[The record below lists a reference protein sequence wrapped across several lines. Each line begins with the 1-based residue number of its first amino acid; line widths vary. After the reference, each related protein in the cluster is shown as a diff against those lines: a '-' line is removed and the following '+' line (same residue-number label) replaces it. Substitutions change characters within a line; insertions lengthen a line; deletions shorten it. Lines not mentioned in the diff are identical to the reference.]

1 MFTERWS
8 VLMGKRNWKKWVGV
22 MSAIILGTITPISYM
37 ETRTTKAAESYLAN
51 GSFEESIWDE
61 GTWEVSCNWDYVSES
76 RQEGDDYLSIPD
88 GEYIQKFWIKENA
101 DETQYVCL
109 TQTIEKLPAGDYVL
123 TGKTMG
129 APEVTAN
136 FYTQSESGEKIT
148 ASGWNTW
155 DSFSMKFSVEEDME
169 NYTIGICLAGEA
181 STTVCVDDVILH
193 QAEPDTAVEAPI
205 AVEKVT
211 GMNDDF
217 IKGVDVSSYISE
229 INSGVTYKDWN
240 GNIVS
245 QQGFFDLLKESGVN
259 YVRIR
264 VWNNPYNEDSNGYGG
279 GNNDVDTAVAIGR
292 LATEAGMKVLI
303 DFHYSDFWA
312 DPAKQSAPKA
322 WKNYSVE
329 EKADAIS
336 EFTKTSLQNLFD
348 AGVDVG
354 MVQVGNETNNGMAGE
369 TQIVNKCA
377 LYKAGC
383 EAVRRVADTYGKDIS
398 IAIHY
403 TNPETSGRYTSYAE
417 YLKQNEVDYD
427 VFATSYYPYWHG
439 TLSNLTSVL
448 SNVADTYGKQVM
460 VAEVSYAYTLEDG
473 DGHENSI
480 REKDADA
487 LTYPTTVQGQANAVR
502 DVMQA
507 VADVG
512 EQGIGVFYW
521 EPAWIPVEN
530 YTEGASDVL
539 ASNQQKW
546 ETYGSGWAS
555 SYAGEY
561 EDDAATWYGG
571 SSWDNQAM
579 FDFEGNPLYSLNV
592 FRYVDTGTNA
602 PLAVD
607 SIEEEVSVTVE
618 MGKDI
623 ELPSTVTVSYNTGK
637 TEEAGVTWNVE
648 QVKEA
653 QKAGIGTY
661 TIDGEITVLEKTY
674 QVVCTLTIIRE
685 NLLPNA
691 GFESGNK
698 AWEVSGNGVA
708 IQKEASNVRT
718 GDYCLKFW
726 DSSDMT
732 FEAKQILTGL
742 KPGYYSFSGYLQGGD
757 AGDHSSFV
765 LYAESN
771 GKRYE
776 TETGVTSWQNWENPT
791 IDSIYVGSD
800 GVLTVG
806 VSVTAVAE
814 AWGAWDDFYLCQMEE
829 VVEME
834 KPVVSE
840 KPEASVK
847 PEVSNKPVVSEKPE
861 LTVKPIVQ
869 VTNHFYGNTIL
880 QDYIIKQD
888 GIGSMDASK
897 IKIRYY
903 YKESSNKKQVMSC
916 DYAGVQ
922 FTQAPWFQ
930 NLSSR
935 ISGTCKGDY
944 MEIGCNEAVDLNGAS
959 MQMNIRI
966 YQEDWSAFS
975 DFESGKIEVYYGDS
989 LVQTIE

>member
-1 MFTERWS
+1 
-8 VLMGKRNWKKWVGV
+8 MGIRKWRKWVGV
-22 MSAIILGTITPISYM
+22 MSAVILGTVTPISYM

-51 GSFEESIWDE
+51 GSFEESIWD
-61 GTWEVSCNWDYVSES
+61 D
-76 RQEGDDYLSIPD
+76 
-88 GEYIQKFWIKENA
+88 A
-101 DETQYVCL
+101 
-109 TQTIEKLPAGDYVL
+109 
-123 TGKTMG
+123 
-129 APEVTAN
+129 
-136 FYTQSESGEKIT
+136 
-148 ASGWNTW
+148 
-155 DSFSMKFSVEEDME
+155 
-169 NYTIGICLAGEA
+169 
-181 STTVCVDDVILH
+181 ILH
-193 QAEPDTAVEAPI
+193 QAESDTAVEAPI
-205 AVEKVT
+205 TVEKVT
-211 GMNDDF
+211 GMNKDF

-229 INSGVTYKDWN
+229 RNSGVTYKDWN
-240 GNIVS
+240 GNILS

-264 VWNNPYNEDSNGYGG
+264 VWNNPYNEDGNGYGG
-279 GNNDVDTAVAIGR
+279 GNNDVDTAVAIGK

-322 WKNYSVE
+322 WKNYSIE

-383 EAVRRVADTYGKDIS
+383 EAVRGVADTYGKDIS
-398 IAIHY
+398 VAIHY

-448 SNVADTYGKQVM
+448 SAVADTYGKQVM

-521 EPAWIPVEN
+521 EPAWIPVET
-530 YTEGASDVL
+530 YTEGASDIL

-561 EDDAATWYGG
+561 EDDAATWHGG

-592 FRYVDTGTNA
+592 FRYVDTGTKA

-607 SIEEEVSVTVE
+607 RIEEEVSVTVE

-623 ELPSTVTVSYNTGK
+623 KLPSAVTVSYNTGK
-637 TEEAGVTWNVE
+637 TEEARVTWNVE
-648 QVKEA
+648 QIKEA

-661 TIDGEITVLEKTY
+661 NIDGQITVLEKTY

-691 GFESGNK
+691 GFESGNR

-776 TETGVTSWQNWENPT
+776 AETGVTSWQNWENPT

-806 VSVTAVAE
+806 VSVTAVAG

-829 VVEME
+829 VAET
-834 KPVVSE
+834 
-840 KPEASVK
+840 
-847 PEVSNKPVVSEKPE
+847 EKPE
-861 LTVKPIVQ
+861 LTVKPVVQ

-897 IKIRYY
+897 IKIFYY
-903 YKESSNKKQVMSC
+903 YKESNNKKQVMSC

-935 ISGTCKGDY
+935 ISGTYKGGY

-959 MQMNIRI
+959 MQINIRI